1 MNTNS
6 IYAKLI
12 WQACL
17 RLCLISIA
25 IANCQAATITISC
38 AAVGQEYELCKQ
50 GAEAWAKQTHN
61 EVKIANLPDSSSERL
76 ALYQKMLEAGDKS
89 VDVLQVDVV
98 WPGLLAEHLLDL
110 KRYTSAELRAGF
122 FDSMLRNGTVKGKL
136 LALPWYTDAGLL
148 YYRKDLL
155 QKYKAE
161 IPGTWEAMSS
171 TATRIQAAER
181 AAGQSKLWGYVWQGN
196 AYEGLTCNALEWL
209 LSYKAGAIV
218 TPDGKLNI
226 NNPKATLALA
236 QAATWVGT
244 ISPPQVLEFREE
256 EARKMFQSGDAVF
269 MRNWPYAWQLL
280 NKPDSPVKDKVGV
293 TLLPKGGEDG
303 RHAAIL
309 GGLEL
314 AVSRYSK
321 QPDLAASLVLYLT
334 SAQEQKR
341 RAIVGG
347 YNPTIAQLYF
357 DMEVLAA
364 NPFFGSLPEVFSN
377 TYSRPS
383 AITGKVYSQV
393 SKEFWS
399 SVHNTIAG
407 QSGATDSLK
416 ALEGRLQPLARN
428 GSW

>member
-1 MNTNS
+1 MDTYLN
-6 IYAKLI
+6 AKLL
-12 WQACL
+12 WQACT
-17 RLCLISIA
+17 RLCLILICGASS
-25 IANCQAATITISC
+25 QAATVTLSC
-38 AAVGQEYELCKQ
+38 AAVGQEFELCKQ

-61 EVKIANLPDSSSERL
+61 EVKIASLPDSSSERL
-76 ALYQKMLEAGDKS
+76 ALYQKMLEAGDGS

-122 FDSMLRNGTVKGKL
+122 FDAMLRNGTVKGKL

-155 QKYKAE
+155 QKYQA
-161 IPGTWEAMSS
+161 PVPPTWEAMTA
-171 TATRIQAAER
+171 TATRIQAGER
-181 AAGQSKLWGYVWQGN
+181 AAGQPKMWGYVWQGS

-218 TPDGKLNI
+218 AADGKLNI
-226 NNPKATLALA
+226 NNPKAALALA
-236 QAATWVGT
+236 QAATWIGS
-244 ISPPQVLEFREE
+244 ISPPQVLDFREE
-256 EARKMFQSGDAVF
+256 EARKLFQAGDAVF

-280 NKPDSPVKDKVGV
+280 NKPDSPVQGKVGV

-334 SAQEQKR
+334 SAKEQKR

-364 NPFFGSLPEVFSN
+364 NPFFGSLPEVFAN
-377 TYSRPS
+377 THSRPS
-383 AITGKVYSQV
+383 AVTRKSYSQV
-393 SKEFWS
+393 SKEFWT
-399 SVHNTIAG
+399 SVHGTLAG
-407 QSGATDSLK
+407 QTGANDGLRL
-416 ALEGRLQPLARN
+416 LEGRLVPLARN
-428 GSW
+428 GAW